1 MKIKFKFPR
10 DLRDFLI
17 LWSTQSFSALGSAMT
32 SFALVVWSYQQQGSA
47 LTTAMLSI
55 CSYTPYVVMSIFA
68 GALSDRW
75 DKKRTMLFCDGFAA
89 LTTVAAL
96 MLLKSGG
103 LRIGHIYFINALNGL
118 MNTVQQP
125 ASDVAVSLL
134 TPPERIQRVGGLR
147 ALSYSLVTVLSPM
160 LATAMLTLFG
170 LDAVMAFDLLTCA
183 VAMIALAGWVRIP
196 RAKENAAQAQPIL
209 TAAREGLRYL
219 RGATAV
225 MQVILLLAGIN
236 FIASIYNAALPA
248 MALSRQNGGEAVLGW
263 INAASGAAMLL
274 GSGLASM
281 LPAPRDRRRV
291 IYNCLLISMS
301 TENLLLALGRSA
313 PVWCLGAVLGWLFIP
328 LMNANVDAMLR
339 ETIPIDMQGRVYSV
353 RNTLQ
358 FFTIPLGYLAGGA
371 LVDGV
376 MEPLMARQAPDS
388 WLIVLFGEGKGSG
401 AAALFF
407 VLALAGTLLCLTVR
421 MDHKRSEPVCK
432 DADRDR

>member
-32 SFALVVWSYQQQGSA
+32 SFALVIWSYQQQGSA

-196 RAKENAAQAQPIL
+196 RAKENAAQAQPLL

-225 MQVILLLAGIN
+225 MQVILLLQASTSLHPYTMRRFRPWRFPGKMAVKLSWDGSMPPQARRCCWEAAWPRCFPHPGTGGGS
-236 FIASIYNAALPA
+236 FIIACCFP
-248 MALSRQNGGEAVLGW
+248 
-263 INAASGAAMLL
+263 
-274 GSGLASM
+274 
-281 LPAPRDRRRV
+281 
-291 IYNCLLISMS
+291 
-301 TENLLLALGRSA
+301 
-313 PVWCLGAVLGWLFIP
+313 
-328 LMNANVDAMLR
+328 
-339 ETIPIDMQGRVYSV
+339 
-353 RNTLQ
+353 
-358 FFTIPLGYLAGGA
+358 
-371 LVDGV
+371 
-376 MEPLMARQAPDS
+376 
-388 WLIVLFGEGKGSG
+388 
-401 AAALFF
+401 
-407 VLALAGTLLCLTVR
+407 
-421 MDHKRSEPVCK
+421 
-432 DADRDR
+432 

>member
-183 VAMIALAGWVRIP
+183 VAMIALAGWGAYPP
-196 RAKENAAQAQPIL
+196 RERECRAGTADIDGGPRGFALFARSHRRNAGDS
-209 TAAREGLRYL
+209 AAGRHQLHCIHIQCG
-219 RGATAV
+219 
-225 MQVILLLAGIN
+225 
-236 FIASIYNAALPA
+236 
-248 MALSRQNGGEAVLGW
+248 
-263 INAASGAAMLL
+263 ASGHGAF
-274 GSGLASM
+274 
-281 LPAPRDRRRV
+281 PAKWR
-291 IYNCLLISMS
+291 
-301 TENLLLALGRSA
+301 
-313 PVWCLGAVLGWLFIP
+313 
-328 LMNANVDAMLR
+328 
-339 ETIPIDMQGRVYSV
+339 
-353 RNTLQ
+353 
-358 FFTIPLGYLAGGA
+358 
-371 LVDGV
+371 
-376 MEPLMARQAPDS
+376 
-388 WLIVLFGEGKGSG
+388 
-401 AAALFF
+401 
-407 VLALAGTLLCLTVR
+407 
-421 MDHKRSEPVCK
+421 
-432 DADRDR
+432 

>member
-1 MKIKFKFPR
+1 
-10 DLRDFLI
+10 
-17 LWSTQSFSALGSAMT
+17 
-32 SFALVVWSYQQQGSA
+32 
-47 LTTAMLSI
+47 
-55 CSYTPYVVMSIFA
+55 
-68 GALSDRW
+68 
-75 DKKRTMLFCDGFAA
+75 
-89 LTTVAAL
+89 
-96 MLLKSGG
+96 
-103 LRIGHIYFINALNGL
+103 
-118 MNTVQQP
+118 
-125 ASDVAVSLL
+125 
-134 TPPERIQRVGGLR
+134 
-147 ALSYSLVTVLSPM
+147 
-160 LATAMLTLFG
+160 
-170 LDAVMAFDLLTCA
+170 
-183 VAMIALAGWVRIP
+183 
-196 RAKENAAQAQPIL
+196 
-209 TAAREGLRYL
+209 
-219 RGATAV
+219 
-225 MQVILLLAGIN
+225 
-236 FIASIYNAALPA
+236 
-248 MALSRQNGGEAVLGW
+248 
-263 INAASGAAMLL
+263 
-274 GSGLASM
+274 
-281 LPAPRDRRRV
+281 
-291 IYNCLLISMS
+291 MS

>member
-1 MKIKFKFPR
+1 MKIKLKFPR

-32 SFALVVWSYQQQGSA
+32 SFALVIWSYQQQGSA

-96 MLLKSGG
+96 ILLRTGE

-160 LATAMLTLFG
+160 MATAMLTLFG
-170 LDAVMAFDLLTCA
+170 LSAVMAFDLLTCA

-196 RAKENAAQAQPIL
+196 RAKEDAAQAQPL
-209 TAAREGLRYL
+209 LAAAREGLRYL

-236 FIASIYNAALPA
+236 LIASMYNAALPA
-248 MALSRQNGGEAVLGW
+248 MALSRQNGGEAVLGG

-291 IYNCLLISMS
+291 IYNCLLFSMS

-376 MEPLMARQAPDS
+376 MEPLMARQAPGS
-388 WLIVLFGEGKGSG
+388 WLVALFGEGKGSG

-407 VLALAGTLLCLTVR
+407 VLAIAGTLLCLIVR
-421 MDHKRSEPVCK
+421 RGHKRSEPAPK
-432 DADRDR
+432 DVGRDG